1 MVSGVCGGAKLAV
14 YFLGLWEE
22 ASRVSSHYKW
32 LRIKSQRN
40 GKRNDQIC
48 KSRRK
53 ISCVWNVEVHLV
65 PLARSVDSLAD
76 RQFAKYRIEEK
87 KSPLL
92 RFKSIQKRPFD
103 LRWSVPILKQ
113 QEQHAHTSFPF
124 PMPK

>member
-1 MVSGVCGGAKLAV
+1 MGGGLSGFSTLNGYELKASETEKEMTKSVRAV
-14 YFLGLWEE
+14 EKYL
-22 ASRVSSHYKW
+22 
-32 LRIKSQRN
+32 
-40 GKRNDQIC
+40 
-48 KSRRK
+48 
-53 ISCVWNVEVHLV
+53 VWNVEVHLV

-92 RFKSIQKRPFD
+92 RFKSIQKRPFV

-113 QEQHAHTSFPF
+113 QEEHAHTSFPF